1 MANEQTLSVQA
12 ERHEK
17 AAIVCPAGR
26 VDGSN
31 VEVLESAIQ
40 EQLAAG
46 EKKIVFDFEHLVYI
60 SSAGLRTLLVAAR
73 RLQTEGGAALFCGLA
88 EHIAHIFEISGFNSI
103 LTVYESRDEA
113 LSSL

>member
-1 MANEQTLSVQA
+1 M
-12 ERHEK
+12 
-17 AAIVCPAGR
+17 
-26 VDGSN
+26 
-31 VEVLESAIQ
+31 
-40 EQLAAG
+40 
-46 EKKIVFDFEHLVYI
+46 FDFEHLVYI

>member
-40 EQLAAG
+40 
-46 EKKIVFDFEHLVYI
+46 
-60 SSAGLRTLLVAAR
+60 
-73 RLQTEGGAALFCGLA
+73 
-88 EHIAHIFEISGFNSI
+88 
-103 LTVYESRDEA
+103 
-113 LSSL
+113 

>member
-1 MANEQTLSVQA
+1 MANEQTLSIRT
-12 ERHEK
+12 ERSEK
-17 AAIVCPAGR
+17 AAIVCPLGR

-31 VEVLESAIQ
+31 VEILESAIQ
-40 EQLAAG
+40 EQLEAG
-46 EKKIVFDFEHLVYI
+46 EKKLVFDFEHLVYI

>member
-17 AAIVCPAGR
+17 AAIVCPSGR